1 MHPIVL
7 IELPVKNPVII
18 FVIILLTILLIPL
31 VSKRIGIPGIVGMI
45 ISGVIF
51 GPKGINLL
59 GRDASIELFSTV
71 GLLYIMFIAGLE
83 IDMEEFR
90 KSRNRS
96 IIYGIT
102 AFVIPISLGYT
113 AAFYLLRLDLL
124 SSILLS
130 AMFASHT
137 LLTYPAASK
146 LGLSQ
151 SRSVIV
157 TVGSTII
164 TDILALLTLAVIIGI
179 RQGEMT
185 GSFWIRIIAGFAV
198 LVLLVFFVLPRLTA
212 WFFRGL
218 ETDGEQQFIYVLA
231 ALFLSASLAQ
241 AAGLEPIIGAFFA
254 GLAINSY
261 IPSTSP
267 LMNRILFVGNTIF
280 IPFFLI
286 SVGMLVD
293 VRSLYSSTETWIV
306 AILMTVISLSSKF
319 IAAFFVQNI
328 YKYTSL
334 ERNVMF
340 GLSSAQAAATL
351 AIVLIALRA
360 GMFSNDILNG
370 TIFMILVT
378 SLTSSFI
385 VDKAGRK
392 LALQQEKGLGEA
404 GAITEKILIPVA
416 RDESIEPLVD
426 FAAMIQD
433 PVSDEPLTALKV
445 VDNTREAPDEIMKNR
460 KVLDRAILHASATE
474 KPLRV
479 ISRIDSSIANGIIR
493 AVRELLITDVV
504 LDWRGEFRSRN
515 RIFGNILDQL
525 ITDSGTVFYFCR
537 MVHPVNTINKITVLM
552 PERAEYE
559 KGFQKW
565 LLKMRMLAKQTGAVI
580 SFFGNYHG
588 LSVVRKELEEGKPAV
603 QAEYNT
609 VKKLVALN
617 LDKDGLSK
625 DDLFVLVSARRK
637 SISWDRS
644 LDRFPRRFV
653 KEYPDV
659 NFITLYPEQH

>member
-1 MHPIVL
+1 MHPIL
-7 IELPVKNPVII
+7 LLELPVKNPVII
-18 FVIILLTILLIPL
+18 FVVILLAILIVPL
-31 VSKRIGIPGIVGMI
+31 VSKRLGIPGIVGMI
-45 ISGVIF
+45 ASGILL
-51 GPKGINLL
+51 GPKGLGLL

-83 IDMEEFR
+83 IDIEEFR

-96 IIYGIT
+96 IVYGLT
-102 AFVIPISLGYT
+102 AFFIPISLGYL
-113 AAFYLLRLDLL
+113 AASYILKLDVL
-124 SSILLS
+124 SSILL
-130 AMFASHT
+130 ATMFASHT
-137 LLTYPAASK
+137 LLAYPAASK

-151 SRSVIV
+151 ARSVIV

-164 TDILALLTLAVIIGI
+164 TDILALLVLAVIIGI
-179 RQGEMT
+179 KQGEMT
-185 GSFWIRIIAGFAV
+185 SSFWIRIVAGFAV
-198 LVLLVFFVLPRLTA
+198 LILLVFLALPRLTV
-212 WFFRGL
+212 WFFRSL

-231 ALFLSASLAQ
+231 ALFLSAALAQ

-267 LMNRILFVGNTIF
+267 LMNRILFVGNSIF

-306 AILMTVISLSSKF
+306 AIMMTVISLTSKF
-319 IAAFFVQNI
+319 IAAFFIQKV

-360 GMFSNDILNG
+360 GMFNNDILNG

-385 VDKAGRK
+385 VDKEGCR
-392 LALQQEKGLGEA
+392 LAVQQEQEPLNPEE
-404 GAITEKILIPVA
+404 ITEKILIPIS
-416 RDESIEPLVD
+416 RNETIEPLVD
-426 FAAMIQD
+426 FASMVQN
-433 PVSDEPLTALKV
+433 PSSDEPLTALKV
-445 VDNTREAPDEIMKNR
+445 VSNSHEAADEIMKNR
-460 KVLDRAILHASATE
+460 KLLDRAVHYASASE
-474 KPLRV
+474 KALRV
-479 ISRIDSSIANGIIR
+479 ISRIDSSIANGILR
-493 AVRELLITDVV
+493 AVNELLITDVV
-504 LDWRGEFRSRN
+504 LDWRGEYNSRN

-525 ITDSGTVFYFCR
+525 LRDSGIGFFVCR
-537 MVHPVNTINKITVLM
+537 MVQPVNTISKIIIYV

-559 KGFQKW
+559 KGFLKW
-565 LLKMRMLAKQTGAVI
+565 LIKIKMLAKGAGAKLSFYGNEHVLSEI
-580 SFFGNYHG
+580 S
-588 LSVVRKELEEGKPAV
+588 KEMQAGKPSME
-603 QAEYNT
+603 AEYYT
-609 VKKLVALN
+609 VKKLAALGWQKEG
-617 LDKDGLSK
+617 LTKDE
-625 DDLFVLVSARRK
+625 LFVLVSARTK
-637 SISWDRS
+637 SLSWNRS

-653 KEYPDV
+653 KEFPDV
-659 NFITLYPEQH
+659 NFVALYPEQY